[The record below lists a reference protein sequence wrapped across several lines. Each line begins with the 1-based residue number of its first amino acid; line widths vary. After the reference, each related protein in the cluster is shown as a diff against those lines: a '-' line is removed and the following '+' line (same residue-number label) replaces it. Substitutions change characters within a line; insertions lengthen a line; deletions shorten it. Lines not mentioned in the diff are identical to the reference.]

1 MLIADFWTLLEA
13 SHRQMMRDPTMFEAS
28 LQTDRQSTE
37 DTGRMII
44 EETSTGVIAHSIK
57 EMSSLLQDGTTG
69 PIGAL
74 VNLIPTQT

>member
-1 MLIADFWTLLEA
+1 MLIADFWTLPEA

-28 LQTDRQSTE
+28 LQTDLQLTE

-44 EETSTGVIAHSIK
+44 EKTSTGVIAHSIEK
-57 EMSSLLQDGTTG
+57 MSSLLQDGTTG